1 MAAGRSVNRR
11 QVYGRQRQMPDERQ
25 MYVYGSAVPKPVYE
39 PDRHTVQ
46 TERPKKVSRQVKNN
60 RRLAMGMNK
69 PYVIFLAVVTVL
81 MLAICVNYVQLRSE
95 LISHSKKVNALQE
108 ELSAL
113 SEENMTKYNV
123 IMDSVNL
130 EEVREKAINEFG
142 MTYASEEQ
150 VIEYDNPTGDYI
162 KQYDQIPEKG
172 VLASAAEPQ
181 K

>member
-1 MAAGRSVNRR
+1 MAGRRSVSRR
-11 QVYGRQRQMPDERQ
+11 QAYGRQMSGNRQ
-25 MYVYGSAVPKPVYE
+25 MYVYGNVVPKPVYE
-39 PDRHTVQ
+39 PERRAK
-46 TERPKKVSRQVKNN
+46 EPARPKKVSRQVKNN

-69 PYVIFLAVVTVL
+69 PYVIFLAVVAVL

-95 LISHSKKVNALQE
+95 LMSRSKNINALQE

-113 SEENMTKYNV
+113 SEENLTKYNV

-150 VIEYDNPTGDYI
+150 MVEYDNPTGDYI

-172 VLASAAEPQ
+172 VLASAVDSQ

>member
-1 MAAGRSVNRR
+1 MAARRSVSKR
-11 QVYGRQRQMPDERQ
+11 QAYGRQMPDNRQ
-25 MYVYGSAVPKPVYE
+25 MYVYGNVVPKPVYE
-39 PDRHTVQ
+39 PERPAK
-46 TERPKKVSRQVKNN
+46 EPARPKKVSQQVKNN

-69 PYVIFLAVVTVL
+69 SYVIFLAVVTVL

-95 LISHSKKVNALQE
+95 LISRSKNITALQE
-108 ELSAL
+108 ELAAL
-113 SEENMTKYNV
+113 SEENLTKYNV

-142 MTYASEEQ
+142 MAYASEEQ
-150 VIEYDNPTGDYI
+150 MIEYDNPTGDYI

-172 VLASAAEPQ
+172 VLASAADSQ